1 MASIHSTYIS
11 AVYGNLRY
19 RPTWL
24 PGTPTRLG
32 DVGTLDDGIFRPV
45 TSLANLGIAFSV
57 TTDEVPD
64 KSLDLTSAT
73 GSSVDFKLEGTTS
86 ERFKALAAGEAGAAV
101 AFEGDRSALLQL
113 AGARIHRIADQ
124 PQLHC
129 DLLAAIDGDDPAKRW
144 QRDWVVITEVV
155 DAATGTIIIANG
167 AGAKM
172 ELRAAGTMA
181 SGSLADA
188 DARFSVATKSQVGF
202 ELIAA
207 AGLTALYRA
216 IRVRRNFWWLYDEVQ
231 PATAAGPDPDEVF
244 EEAAPAESDG
254 GGADKVG

>member
-73 GSSVDFKLEGTTS
+73 GSSVDFKLKGTTS
-86 ERFKALAAGEAGAAV
+86 ERFKALSFRTRV
-101 AFEGDRSALLQL
+101 RFPPPPTLLQ
-113 AGARIHRIADQ
+113 RVE
-124 PQLHC
+124 
-129 DLLAAIDGDDPAKRW
+129 AAAP
-144 QRDWVVITEVV
+144 
-155 DAATGTIIIANG
+155 
-167 AGAKM
+167 
-172 ELRAAGTMA
+172 RAAG
-181 SGSLADA
+181 SSHEP
-188 DARFSVATKSQVGF
+188 ARVSHRKLPVTDLSSMLDDSVY
-202 ELIAA
+202 
-207 AGLTALYRA
+207 TALK
-216 IRVRRNFWWLYDEVQ
+216 
-231 PATAAGPDPDEVF
+231 ATRIGVLTTGPMSRLNV
-244 EEAAPAESDG
+244 ESG
-254 GGADKVG
+254 R